1 MEDAGAGDGYLD
13 LQVNGFG
20 GVDFNADDLS
30 LDAMHMA
37 CERMRDDGASAF
49 LPTLITG
56 PLDRMASRL
65 QRIAAYREADPLIA
79 ELVAGVHIEGPFIS
93 PEEGYVG
100 AHPADAVR
108 PATRSDMQRLLD
120 AADGLTRIVT
130 LAPEHDAD
138 FAVTRMLV
146 EQGVVVA
153 AGHTQASR
161 EVLCEAAAAGL
172 SMFTHLGNG
181 CPKMLPRHDNII
193 EWVLSLSDRLW
204 ISFIADGAHV
214 PYPALGNYL
223 RAAGIERCVVVSD
236 AISATGLGPGRYEIG
251 GQVAIVGDDSVP
263 RAPDDSHFV
272 GSATSL
278 AQMADRLQRE
288 LSLSAEDVAQLT
300 CLGPQSILDGQ
311 SALS

>member
-1 MEDAGAGDGYLD
+1 MADVEPATGYLD

-30 LDAMHMA
+30 LDAMHAA
-37 CERMRDDGASAF
+37 CEKLRDDGAEAF

-65 QRIAAYREADPLIA
+65 ERIVAYREADPLVA

-93 PEEGYVG
+93 PEAGYVG

-108 PATRSDMQRLLD
+108 PATRPEMQRLLD
-120 AADGLTRIVT
+120 AAGGLTRIVT
-130 LAPEHDAD
+130 LAPEHDND
-138 FAVTRMLV
+138 FAVTRMLA

-161 EVLCEAAAAGL
+161 GILTEAIDAGL

-181 CPKMLPRHDNII
+181 CPQMLPRHDNII
-193 EWVLSLSDRLW
+193 EWALSLSDRLW

-223 RAAGIERCVVVSD
+223 KAAGIERCVVVSD

-251 GQVAIVGDDSVP
+251 GQVAIVGEDSIP

-278 AQMADRLQRE
+278 SQMADRLRRE
-288 LSLSAEDVAQLT
+288 LGLSARDLVRLT
-300 CLGPQSILDGQ
+300 SEGPRAILRGPLH
-311 SALS
+311 SS